1 MFRGTEKTQTT
12 NLQGRRKQW
21 SLARA
26 LLDKQQRAWLSQSM
40 EPSEPEHTVFKRSIG
55 SSAEVWW
62 GAVVSESK
70 GRNRCGTTDRRSR
83 PHSASQVAD
92 LRGKSLR
99 DLKEGRDVN
108 FAQKK
113 DPV

>member
-55 SSAEVWW
+55 SSAEVGG
-62 GAVVSESK
+62 GAGVRGAKEEQMWYNRPEEQAAQCESS
-70 GRNRCGTTDRRSR
+70 CRS
-83 PHSASQVAD
+83 P
-92 LRGKSLR
+92 
-99 DLKEGRDVN
+99 
-108 FAQKK
+108 
-113 DPV
+113 

>member
-55 SSAEVWW
+55 SSAEV
-62 GAVVSESK
+62 GGEQR
-70 GRNRCGTTDRRSR
+70 RNRCGTTDQRSR

-92 LRGKSLR
+92 LRDKSLR

>member
-55 SSAEVWW
+55 SSAEV
-62 GAVVSESK
+62 GGGRGCPGSK
-70 GRNRCGTTDRRSR
+70 GGTDVVQQT
-83 PHSASQVAD
+83 
-92 LRGKSLR
+92 RGA
-99 DLKEGRDVN
+99 GRTVRVKLQISVIN
-108 FAQKK
+108 
-113 DPV
+113 P